1 MTVPARDH
9 RRAGDDVDD
18 ARKNPSIR
26 HYQASEYLSNERTH
40 LAYIRTA
47 LSLISLG
54 ITVNR
59 FSIYLAEHG
68 GLDVSQ
74 RPLRILRDTKQIGFG
89 MVIYGFAVMA
99 FAMHRYLKVDRAIE
113 RLDYQPTRALVET
126 FTLSALFLGALS
138 LIWMFLR

>member
-9 RRAGDDVDD
+9 RRVGDEIDE

-26 HYQASEYLSNERTH
+26 HYQAAEYLSNERTH
-40 LAYIRTA
+40 LAYILTA
-47 LSLISLG
+47 LWLISLG

-59 FSIYLAEHG
+59 FSIYLAEYG
-68 GLDVSQ
+68 GLDVSE
-74 RPLRILRDTKQIGFG
+74 RPLRILRDTKEIGFG

-113 RLDYQPTRALVET
+113 RLDYKPTRALVKA